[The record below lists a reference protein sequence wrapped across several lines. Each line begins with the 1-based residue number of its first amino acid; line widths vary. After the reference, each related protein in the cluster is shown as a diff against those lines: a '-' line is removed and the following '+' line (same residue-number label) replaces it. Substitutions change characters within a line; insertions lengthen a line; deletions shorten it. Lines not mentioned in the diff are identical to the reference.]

1 MDERPLQM
9 MNSAGISREI
19 VGNRNKFA
27 RLESG
32 RTFAPTM
39 GGEKPMAPFRTH
51 TAALLL
57 AGITLTA
64 VPAFAQQSG
73 RGNGR
78 ATSRQAEARVAPRER
93 ADSGGRSQSPQTA
106 SPQWA
111 QAQPRVSAQ
120 ARAESQ
126 QRIEPVQRPQ
136 ASARVEPRTATNT
149 RTYDSRTN
157 DNRYAVRR
165 PDDHRYDGRRYHYD
179 NHVVVVRPYAHTYVV
194 PYGYRPYGYRPGWS
208 LNLYF
213 GRPYVAGYPAG
224 YGYYAIRPGV
234 AYGALRIVDAPR
246 DAQVF
251 VDGYYAGV
259 VDDYDGVFQHLNL
272 EAGPHRI
279 EIDVAGFEPIDFDVN
294 VSPGQTIT
302 YRAQLL

>member
-1 MDERPLQM
+1 
-9 MNSAGISREI
+9 
-19 VGNRNKFA
+19 
-27 RLESG
+27 
-32 RTFAPTM
+32 
-39 GGEKPMAPFRTH
+39 MAPFRTH
-51 TAALLL
+51 TAAFLLV
-57 AGITLTA
+57 GITLTA
-64 VPAFAQQSG
+64 VPAFAQQSE

-78 ATSRQAEARVAPRER
+78 ATSRQAGARVAPRER
-93 ADSGGRSQSPQTA
+93 GESVGRAQSPQTA
-106 SPQWA
+106 SPQRA
-111 QAQPRVSAQ
+111 QAQPRVSAP

-126 QRIEPVQRPQ
+126 PRIEPAQRPQ
-136 ASARVEPRTATNT
+136 VSARVETRTTASSH
-149 RTYDSRTN
+149 TYDSRRN

-165 PDDHRYDGRRYHYD
+165 PDPPRYDDHRYDGRRYD
-179 NHVVVVRPYAHTYVV
+179 NHVVVVRPYTHTYVVRPYTHTYVV

-224 YGYYAIRPGV
+224 YGYYAFRPGV
-234 AYGALRIVDAPR
+234 SYGALRIVDAPR

-279 EIDVAGFEPIDFDVN
+279 EIDVAGFEPINFDVN

-302 YRAQLL
+302 YRAPLG